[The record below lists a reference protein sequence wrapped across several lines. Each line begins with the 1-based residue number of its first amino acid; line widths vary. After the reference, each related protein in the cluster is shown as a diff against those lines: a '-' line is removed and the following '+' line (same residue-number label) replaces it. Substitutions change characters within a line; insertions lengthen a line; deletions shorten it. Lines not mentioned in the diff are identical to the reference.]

1 MRIAGILLAAGRSRR
16 MGRPKLSLE
25 LAPGRPLGAETLGR
39 MLACP
44 RLDRVVAVVRP
55 DDDLRW
61 AEPVRA
67 ADRGGRLVFAA
78 CERFAEGM
86 AFSLRRGLAEAEA
99 FGTPDAVL
107 VALADQPFIDA
118 ELLDSLIEA
127 YASDRS
133 LDFAACRDGEE
144 ARPPALLGASMFG
157 PIARLV
163 GDRGARGL
171 LADPRRKGA
180 LVEPRSAIAFVDI
193 DTPEDLK
200 RAVRLRR

>member
-1 MRIAGILLAAGRSRR
+1 

-25 LAPGRPLGAETLGR
+25 LAPGKPLGAEALGR

-44 RLDRVVAVVRP
+44 RLDPVIAVVRP
-55 DDDLRW
+55 DDDLLW
-61 AEPVRA
+61 TEPVRA

-99 FGTPDAVL
+99 GEPPDAVL

-127 YASDRS
+127 YFAGRS
-133 LDFAACRDGEE
+133 LDYAACRDGEA

-157 PIARLV
+157 PIALLE

-171 LADPRRKGA
+171 LADPRFKGE
-180 LVEPRSAIAFVDI
+180 LVEPRSAIAFEDI
-193 DTPEDLK
+193 DTPEDLE